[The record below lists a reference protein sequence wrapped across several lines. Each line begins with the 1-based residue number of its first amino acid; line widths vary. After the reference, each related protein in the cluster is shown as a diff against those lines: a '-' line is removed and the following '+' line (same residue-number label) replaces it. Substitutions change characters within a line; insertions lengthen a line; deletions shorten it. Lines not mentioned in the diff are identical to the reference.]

1 MTKQAEILSAA
12 QSLFARFGPKKVTTD
27 EIARDA
33 KISKATLYKHYKNK
47 GEIFDEVVR
56 LEAAEM
62 LLAIREAVAQQKTIQ
77 AKFRA
82 HLLTKLTKIRE
93 LLNFYHVN
101 MESGDDYW
109 SYIADARERFMVQER
124 EIVKEMLV
132 GGNQS
137 GELAV
142 EEVDMVAHMM
152 VGTLKSRE
160 IGWATEVLTVS
171 LETYVDMMIN
181 IMINGIKKAVKS

>member
-1 MTKQAEILSAA
+1 MTKQDEILSAA

-33 KISKATLYKHYKNK
+33 KISKATLYKHFKNK

-56 LEAAEM
+56 MEAAEM
-62 LLAIREAVAQQKTIQ
+62 FSSIRDAVAQQKTVQ

-82 HLLTKLTKIRE
+82 HLLTKLTKIRK
-93 LLNFYHVN
+93 LLNFYHVT
-101 MESGDDYW
+101 MESNDDYW
-109 SYIADARERFMVQER
+109 PYIAEARERFMLQER

-132 GGNQS
+132 EGNKS
-137 GELAV
+137 GEIAV

-152 VGTLKSRE
+152 VGTLQSRE

-181 IMINGIKKAVKS
+181 IMINGIRKTVNS

>member
-1 MTKQAEILSAA
+1 MSKQAEILSAA

-33 KISKATLYKHYKNK
+33 KVSKATLYKHFRNK
-47 GEIFDEVVR
+47 SEIFDEVVR
-56 LEAAEM
+56 LESAEM
-62 LLAIREAVAQQKTIQ
+62 LSSIREGVSQQKTVQ
-77 AKFRA
+77 AKFKA
-82 HLLTKLTKIRE
+82 HLLTKLTKIRK
-93 LLNFYHVN
+93 LLNFYHVT
-101 MESGDDYW
+101 MDSSDDYW
-109 SYIADARERFMVQER
+109 PYIAEARERFMIEER

-152 VGTLKSRE
+152 VGTLQSRE
-160 IGWATEVLTVS
+160 IGWATEALTVS

-181 IMINGIKKAVKS
+181 IMINGIRKTVKS